1 MMKCFYSGCV
11 AGLVYALLL
20 TNGAGIVQ
28 AQSNDKV
35 SLQKPTVS
43 PSVVVGAKKKV
54 APKTKPK
61 DTKKQL
67 AGGPKATWIWGPGKT
82 GEKDSFVFRKEF
94 AGGTSKAS
102 LIATCDNQMTI
113 MLNGKRLLSDSGWEA
128 PARLD
133 IQKHVKAGSNLLEIH
148 ASNQGGPAGLVAK
161 VVLTDAK
168 GGTRYVLSDKT
179 WQVAKTANAKEWVA
193 ARELGKIGMQPWG
206 NVFAVKSAVATAAQ
220 RSFNLLPGF
229 QVELLYTVPKG
240 TQGSWVSIAFDNKG
254 RLIAS
259 DQGNKGLYR
268 ITPPGIGSKAETRVE
283 KLNAKIS
290 SSQGMLYAFDSLYIS
305 VNGGPG
311 SGFYRARDTNGDDQ
325 YDEVKLLKKIQG
337 GGEHGPHALRL
348 SPDGKSIYLVA
359 GNHTNPPEKFDAS
372 RMRPNWSEDLLLPR
386 QWDARGHARGKLA
399 PGGWVA
405 KTDPE
410 GKTWEIISNGYRN
423 PYDMDFSPEGELF
436 VYDADMEW
444 DLGSP
449 WYRPTRVVHAVSGS
463 EFGWRSGTGKW
474 PTYYVDSLPPV
485 VNIGPG
491 SPVGVTFGT
500 GAKFPAKY
508 QKALYLLDWTFGTM
522 YAIHL
527 EEDGSSYRGVREEFV
542 SRTPLPLT
550 DAAVGPDGALYF
562 TIGGRGA
569 QSELYRVTYVGKEST
584 QPASGGDLKFAE
596 LRALRRKLE
605 AFHGKEDPAAVE
617 SAWPYLAH
625 KDRHIRFAARTVL
638 ENQPAGQWQQKV
650 LQAQDPQTL
659 ITGGVALTRQGDTA
673 LQGKLLANLQAL
685 NFKLLSRTQKLEL
698 LRLYALAFV
707 RMGEPGQAT
716 ADAVARTLDPFF
728 PSGDMDLD
736 RELSRVLVYVNS
748 PTVITKTLALMEKEY
763 EVDHDVTAEL
773 LARNAGYGG
782 TIAQMLANTP
792 DLQKIHYA
800 LVLRNMRFGWT
811 LEQRK
816 TYFEWFNGA
825 LKRNGGASYQGF
837 INNIR
842 NEALANVS
850 DSEKKALAATTLAPA
865 ANLAKLP
872 QPKGPGK
879 KWTVADLVQASQGGL
894 TNRSFENGK
903 RTFAAARCL
912 ACHRFDGNG
921 GATGSDLTNV
931 AGRFSIADL
940 GESLVT
946 PSKVI
951 SDQYRATTILTAA
964 GKVITGRIVGDD
976 KEKLVVMTDPFDASK
991 IVEIAKGDVES
1002 ATPSKVSLMPT
1013 GLLDKLNRD
1022 EVLDLLA
1029 YLLSR
1034 GNPNDQIFGK

>member
-1 MMKCFYSGCV
+1 MTSRLYKGTLLSLASGLL
-11 AGLVYALLL
+11 AALVSAEL
-20 TNGAGIVQ
+20 A
-28 AQSNDKV
+28 AQQENV
-35 SLQKPTVS
+35 FLQKPTVAA
-43 PSVVVGAKKKV
+43 SVVVGTESKD
-54 APKTKPK
+54 APKPKGRNTTK
-61 DTKKQL
+61 L
-67 AGGPKATWIWGPGKT
+67 LSGGPEARWIWGPGKT
-82 GEKDSFVFRKEF
+82 GGKDAFVFRREF
-94 AGGTSKAS
+94 EGRTKKAS
-102 LIATCDNQMTI
+102 LVATCDNQMVI
-113 MLNGKRLLSDSGWEA
+113 ILNGKRLVSDGGWES

-133 IQKHVKAGSNLLEIH
+133 IQENVKAGKNLLEIH
-148 ASNQGGPAGLVAK
+148 ASNSEGPAGLAVKLA
-161 VVLTDAK
+161 LTDSR
-168 GGTRYVLSDKT
+168 GTTRYLISDKR
-179 WQVAKTANAKEWVA
+179 WQVAKTANSKEWVA
-193 ARELGKIGMQPWG
+193 SRELGKMGMQPWG
-206 NVFAVKSAVATAAQ
+206 NVFSVKSSVATASQ
-220 RSFNLLPGF
+220 RAFNVLPGF

-240 TQGSWVSIAFDNKG
+240 SQGSWVSIAFDNKG

-259 DQGNKGLYR
+259 DQGAKGLYR
-268 ITPPGIGSKAETRVE
+268 ITPPPIGSQLATRVE
-283 KLNAKIS
+283 KLTAKITS
-290 SSQGMLYAFDSLYIS
+290 AQGMLYAFDSLYIS

-311 SGFYRARDTNGDDQ
+311 SGLYRARDTNGDDQ

-359 GNHTNPPEKFDAS
+359 GNHTNPPEKFDSS
-372 RMRPNWSEDLLLPR
+372 RMKPNWSEDLLLPR

-423 PYDMDFSPEGELF
+423 SYDMDFSPEGELF

-444 DLGSP
+444 DFGAP
-449 WYRPTRVVHAVSGS
+449 WYRPTRVLHAVSGS

-474 PTYYVDSLPPV
+474 PTYYVDSLPEV

-491 SPVGVTFGT
+491 SPVGVAFGT

-508 QKALYLLDWTFGTM
+508 QRALYLLDWTFGTM

-527 EEDGSSYRGVREEFV
+527 KEDGASYRGVREEFV

-569 QSELYRVTYVGKEST
+569 QSELYRVTYVGEEST
-584 QPASGGDLKFAE
+584 AAAAPATGKFAE

-605 AFHGKEDPAAVE
+605 GYHGSPNPKAVE
-617 SAWPYLAH
+617 AVWDYLGH
-625 KDRHIRFAARTVL
+625 EDRHIRFAARTAL
-638 ENQPAGQWQQKV
+638 ENQPAGEWQQRV
-650 LQAQDPQTL
+650 LQENDPQTL
-659 ITGGVALTRQGDTA
+659 ITAGVALARQGDTA
-673 LQGKLLANLQAL
+673 LQGKLLANLQSL
-685 NFKLLSRTQKLEL
+685 GFKQLTKNQQLEL
-698 LRLYALAFV
+698 LRLYALSFV
-707 RMGEPGQAT
+707 RMGQPDQAT
-716 ADAVARTLDPFF
+716 ADAIARSLDPHY

-736 RELSRVLVYVNS
+736 RELSRVLVYLNS

-782 TIAQMLANTP
+782 TIAKMLANTP

-811 LEQRK
+811 LDQRK
-816 TYFEWFNGA
+816 VYFNWFNGA

-842 NEALANVS
+842 KEALANVS
-850 DSEKKALAATTLAPA
+850 ESEKKALAATTLAPPP
-865 ANLAKLP
+865 KLSELP
-872 QPKGPGK
+872 KPKGPGH
-879 KWTVADLVQASQGGL
+879 KWTLGELVSASQTGL
-894 TNRSFENGK
+894 RERSFENGK
-903 RTFAAARCL
+903 RMFAAARCL
-912 ACHRFDGNG
+912 SCHRFDGNG
-921 GATGSDLTNV
+921 GATGSDLSNV
-931 AGRFSIADL
+931 AGRFSVTDL
-940 GESLVT
+940 SDSIIN

-951 SDQYRATTILTAA
+951 SDQYRAMTILTVA

-976 KEKLVVMTDPFDASK
+976 KDKIVVMTDPFDATK
-991 IVEIAKGDVES
+991 IVEIAKGDID
-1002 ATPSKVSLMPT
+1002 ATTPSKVSLMPT
-1013 GLLDKLNRD
+1013 GLIEKLNRD

-1029 YLLSR
+1029 YMLSR
-1034 GNPNDQIFGK
+1034 GNANDQIFRK

>member
-1 MMKCFYSGCV
+1 MTSRRYQI
-11 AGLVYALLL
+11 LVLTLLGSM
-20 TNGAGIVQ
+20 TVQ
-28 AQSNDKV
+28 VEAQEGNIFR
-35 SLQKPTVS
+35 QKP
-43 PSVVVGAKKKV
+43 VVVEAVDQKADGKKKV
-54 APKTKPK
+54 EKKRAEKPQ
-61 DTKKQL
+61 QL
-67 AGGPKATWIWGPGKT
+67 NGGPKANWIWGPGKT
-82 GEKDSFVFRKEF
+82 GDKDSFVFKKQF
-94 AGGTSKAS
+94 VGGTKAAH
-102 LIATCDNQMTI
+102 LVATCDNSMTI
-113 MLNGKRLLSDSGWEA
+113 VVNGKRVLTDGGWEA
-128 PARLD
+128 PARAD
-133 IQKHVKAGSNLLEIH
+133 IQKYLNPGQNEIVVQ
-148 ASNQGGPAGLVAK
+148 ASNAGGPAGLAVK
-161 VVLTDAK
+161 LVLTDAK
-168 GGTRYVLSDKT
+168 GGTRYLVSDKS
-179 WQVAKTANAKEWVA
+179 WQVAKTTNSKEWVA
-193 ARELGKIGMQPWG
+193 ARELGKMGMQPWG
-206 NVFAVKSAVATAAQ
+206 NVFSIKTAVASARQ
-220 RSFNLLPGF
+220 RMFNVLPGF
-229 QVELLYTVPKG
+229 QVELLYTVPKA

-268 ITPPGIGSKAETRVE
+268 ITPPAIGSEAETRVE

-325 YDEVKLLKKIQG
+325 YDEVKLLKRLQG
-337 GGEHGPHALRL
+337 GGEHGPHAVRL

-372 RMRPNWSEDLLLPR
+372 RLRPNWSEDLLLPR

-410 GKTWEIISNGYRN
+410 GKTWEMISVGYRN

-527 EEDGSSYRGVREEFV
+527 EEDGASYRGVREEFV

-550 DAAVGPDGALYF
+550 DAEVGPDGALYF

-584 QPASGGDLKFAE
+584 QPASRGGGKFAE

-605 AFHGKEDPAAVE
+605 AFHGKEDPKAVD
-617 SAWPYLAH
+617 SVWQYLAH
-625 KDRHIRFAARTVL
+625 EDRHIRYAARTAL
-638 ENQPAGQWQQKV
+638 ENQPAGEWQQKV
-650 LQAQDPQTL
+650 LQADDAQTL
-659 ITGGVALTRQGDTA
+659 ITGGVALARQGDTA

-685 NFKLLSRTQKLEL
+685 NFKKLSRTQKLEC

-707 RMGEPGQAT
+707 RMGEPDQST
-716 ADAVARTLDPFF
+716 ADSVARTLDPFY
-728 PSGDMDLD
+728 PSGDAHLD

-782 TIAQMLANTP
+782 TIAKMLANTP

-811 LEQRK
+811 LDQRK

-850 DSEKKALAATTLAPA
+850 DAEKKALAATTLAPA
-865 ANLAKLP
+865 TNLAELP
-872 QPKGPGK
+872 KPKGPGK
-879 KWTVADLVQASQGGL
+879 KWTVADLVRESQTGL
-894 TNRSFENGK
+894 AKRSFENGK

-940 GESLVT
+940 GESLVA

-951 SDQYRATTILTAA
+951 SDQYRASTVLTAA
-964 GKVITGRIVGDD
+964 GKVVTGRIVGDD
-976 KEKLVVMTDPFDASK
+976 KEKIVVMTDPFDASK
-991 IVEIAKGDVES
+991 IVEIAKGDVEEVS
-1002 ATPSKVSLMPT
+1002 PSKVSLMPT

-1022 EVLDLLA
+1022 ELLDLLA

-1034 GNPNDQIFGK
+1034 GNPNDQIFQK